1 MKARA
6 ADIRRL
12 FAVLVLVLTTPVI
25 YVLVDT
31 AIIDLMHTRIIP
43 LIVLTSLA
51 AQADVLT
58 PVQRFFGIGG
68 QFPDYEE
75 AAVDG
80 DFGIA
85 EAPYSP
91 ADFDLGVQEI
101 LVERSGVSS
110 IIFDFYT
117 SVFRTDNAP
126 SENVLTN
133 EESWISSSTASLA
146 WRPHLAN
153 GWFGDFGISEDF
165 VRFDNN
171 SAQAYENF
179 SSRIGIYKNFPDL
192 DDSILFIRYE
202 YQRLTTGSLTDGN
215 YNAQRI
221 RVGVQK
227 LLWVAPGKQFGGAL
241 STAYEWS
248 VKPQSLE
255 RNEISLDLYYRHAI
269 TDSIYSLATA
279 RGYYFD
285 YDQGGREDWVTSLSL
300 GLYWQVNRNLAAN
313 ASIFYDRNDSNTG
326 GVGSEYE
333 AWTGGLGIGC
343 QLIF

>member
-1 MKARA
+1 MSTPPMKARA

-12 FAVLVLVLTTPVI
+12 FAAFVIVLTSPVI

-80 DFGIA
+80 DFGIT
-85 EAPYSP
+85 EAPHSP

-101 LVERSGVSS
+101 LIERSGVSS

-126 SENVLTN
+126 SGNVLTN

-165 VRFDNN
+165 VRFDND
-171 SAQAYENF
+171 SSLAYENF

-285 YDQGGREDWVTSLSL
+285 YDQGGREE
-300 GLYWQVNRNLAAN
+300 
-313 ASIFYDRNDSNTG
+313 DRKS
-326 GVGSEYE
+326 VV
-333 AWTGGLGIGC
+333 
-343 QLIF
+343 